1 MDEQLQIDMDE
12 FLPRRDVVFN
22 TLRRAILTGQL
33 KPGERL
39 MEVHLA
45 NKLGVSRT
53 PIREAIRKLELE
65 GLVIMIPRRGAEV
78 ARITEKSLK
87 DVLEVRR
94 ALDALSVELACDRIT
109 EEDMKRLLQAC
120 QDFEKAAK
128 GKDAS
133 VIAKADVALHD
144 IIVEA
149 TGNQRL
155 AQLVNN
161 LSEQMYR
168 YRFVYI
174 KEESKHDMLVAEHR
188 EIYESIA
195 SRDKERAARAAKLH
209 IDNQEKSII
218 RQIRLEN
225 ESRLNK
231 QP

>member
-1 MDEQLQIDMDE
+1 
-12 FLPRRDVVFN
+12 
-22 TLRRAILTGQL
+22 
-33 KPGERL
+33 

-195 SRDKERAARAAKLH
+195 SRDKERAARSAKLH